1 MTEQTTQTTV
11 STPPA
16 IEGSWAQEAQRVTM
30 LAQELGM
37 ALDDEALLWYD
48 VRELVTLRLRLQEAL
63 NRPRRP
69 QAGRLT
75 RRGAPRWPRF
85 TPRPQHESRESTR

>member
-1 MTEQTTQTTV
+1 MTEQIVV
-11 STPPA
+11 SVPVE
-16 IEGSWAQEAQRVTM
+16 IEGSWPREARRVTM
-30 LAQELGM
+30 LAQELGL

-75 RRGAPRWPRF
+75 RRGAPRWPRV
-85 TPRPQHESRESTR
+85 TPRPQQESHKDRRLGR